1 MGGPW
6 TRLGAVL
13 AALAAAALLAPMSAS
28 GQTGP
33 LKAGVA
39 VVDGSWHVGASAGQ
53 YASDGSFVHP
63 SEGNYDPTALSTRR
77 QSSYGMQSR
86 LQIRALVV
94 EGPSGERFAL
104 VKNDLYIPQDLLWRR
119 TAQLLEAGDS
129 EIGRDSLMMAVS
141 HNHSSPYYSS
151 TSWGAWTFQ
160 DVFDV
165 RFYNYY
171 AQRMADAVEEAADN
185 LVPVRVGAAVTQFD
199 KTHRH
204 SFGPAIAE
212 DGTPGTPAG
221 YPNSDA
227 DHDTMV
233 VRFDDISDPGSPK
246 PLANVVNFPLHP
258 EFLDGN
264 DLISED
270 YLAPLEKMTDD
281 ATGAVTIFTQGA
293 VGTAEPER
301 SSYHSIHERL
311 EFTHRE
317 YGQAEYGARLMS
329 DTLVELSE
337 AIGDGAPAA
346 SWQQRDKDRF
356 VPFESDFDPEE
367 VGFED
372 RWFPGPLTR
381 PYPGVSNCNTD
392 AAFANPDDPPL
403 PIIGLPDCKGARESL
418 QDFFG
423 VPVGGD
429 VPLPIDPGITTH
441 DLDRLG
447 IPVPTSYSAPGYTG
461 LHEDINVH
469 LQAFRIG
476 DMLFAGCSCE
486 LWADQA
492 RNTKT
497 RTDRVAG
504 NEYLGY
510 DWKNGGGAVAGGPNV
525 NLTGHP
531 IPPGCSQVGDGTYGT
546 GPEGYGTG
554 KWNCPNP
561 HNPSQQLTG
570 LSDEQVER
578 MHRQV
583 VNPANGWN
591 DAANVLE
598 AESEPADVRRIFGNF
613 THDEGCQDP
622 AATPPTAVNPKPM
635 NDWWTAPCG
644 PGETPP
650 SADLGYK
657 LTVAIGMVN
666 DYNGY
671 IASYREYRRGDHY
684 RKALTGWGP
693 HSSDY
698 MSSRLVN
705 MGRVLRG
712 GDPDELLPRENP
724 QGKVEVDVGP
734 NGIND
739 QRARALGE
747 GGTAVTEAYEAE
759 LPDDGGEPGAVTQPQ
774 DGDEPFDHL
783 ERFDAAFFTWIGGS
797 NYTDDPFVKVQRRV
811 GGQWRDYA
819 GQAGEVPITVEYPD
833 FEDTAPYE
841 AGQHEWRWTAHFEAF
856 ASRFDSV
863 EGRRATPAGIYRFV
877 VDGQRRRNKQPEP
890 YHVESEPF
898 QVRPWSG
905 ITVTDMRLE
914 DDGTVSFAVGPT
926 SRDKPHRNVDNNNQ
940 TVIVPEVGPIDY
952 PDSYDHGEGG
962 PLPPFI
968 QNRPVIKLEPGNPD
982 PAAGETFCFD
992 CSFRPWIDFA
1002 DATEALVTVSG
1013 AGGTEQVPATRQGDR
1028 WRTTRALGPG
1038 ESARVGVGCVKDA
1051 FGNYNGAASAGV
1063 GSDPAAE
1070 AAACPVEQPGDGDG
1084 DGGGDG
1090 GGGGSGGGG
1099 GGSGSGGG
1107 TVGQVGQAITY
1118 VLTGCARPTG
1128 RVRGRRLGRTRLG
1141 FTRRRVRS
1149 AYPRR
1154 AQPRRSVDRF
1164 CLTDGRHLRV
1174 GYPTG
1179 GALRSFGRAHRR
1191 RVAGRAVLVLSSSR
1205 RYRIRGITRGARV
1218 RALRARFP
1226 RARSFRIGSNRWYL
1240 ARGRRAR
1247 LVFKVRGG
1255 RVREVGIADLAL
1267 TRGRRPAKRFMR
1279 GFS

>member
-1 MGGPW
+1 M
-6 TRLGAVL
+6 RVAIAAAVT
-13 AALAAAALLAPMSAS
+13 AAALVVPATASAAA
-28 GQTGP
+28 

-63 SEGNYDPTALSTRR
+63 SEGNFDPTAHSTRR
-77 QSSYGMQSR
+77 QASYGMQSR

-94 EGPSGERFAL
+94 EGPAGKRFAL
-104 VKNDLYIPQDLLWRR
+104 VKNDLYIPQDLLYRR
-119 TAQLLEAGDS
+119 TAQLLEAKPELG
-129 EIGRDSLMMAVS
+129 IGRSNLSMAVS

-151 TSWGAWTFQ
+151 TSWGVWTFQ

-171 AQRMADAVEEAADN
+171 AQRMADAVEKAAGN

-204 SFGPAIAE
+204 SFGPAIA
-212 DGTPGTPAG
+212 DDGTPAG

-227 DHDTMV
+227 DHDMV
-233 VRFDDISDPGSPK
+233 LVRFDDVSEPGNPK
-246 PLANVVNFPLHP
+246 PLANVVNFALHP

-270 YLAPLEKMTDD
+270 YLAPLERMTDE
-281 ATGAVTIFTQGA
+281 ATGAVTVFTQGA

-301 SSYHSIHERL
+301 STYHSIHERL

-329 DTLVELSE
+329 DTLVELFE
-337 AIGDGAPAA
+337 AVGNGAPAA
-346 SWQQRDKDRF
+346 SWQERDKERF
-356 VPFESDFDPEE
+356 VPFDDDFAAGE

-392 AAFANPDDPPL
+392 AAVAQPYDPRI
-403 PIIGLPDCKGARESL
+403 PIIGLPNCVGVREGLESE
-418 QDFFG
+418 FG
-423 VPVGGD
+423 IPVGGPL
-429 VPLPIDPGITTH
+429 PLPIDPGITTH

-447 IPVPTSYSAPGYTG
+447 IPVPTSYTPPAYTG

-476 DMLFAGCSCE
+476 DMLFAACSCE

-510 DWKNGGGAVAGGPNV
+510 DWKDGGGAVAGAPNV

-531 IPPGCSQVGDGTYGT
+531 IPPPCSQVGDGTYGT

-554 KWNCPNP
+554 TWSCPNP
-561 HNPSQQLTG
+561 HDPSQQLTG
-570 LSDEQVER
+570 LSDEKVQR
-578 MHRQV
+578 MHHQV

-591 DAANVLE
+591 DPANVDE
-598 AESEPADVRRIFGNF
+598 AESEPADVREIFGNF

-622 AATPPTAVNPKPM
+622 AATPPTDANPKPL
-635 NDWWTAPCG
+635 NDWWMAPCG

-650 SADLGYK
+650 SVERGYK

-712 GDPDELLPRENP
+712 GDPDMLLPPENL
-724 QGKVEVDVGP
+724 QSKVTLDVGP
-734 NGIND
+734 NGVND

-747 GGTAVTEAYEAE
+747 GGTAATEAYEAQ
-759 LPDDGGEPGAVTQPQ
+759 LPDDGGEPGAATQPQ
-774 DGDEPFDHL
+774 DV

-797 NYTDDPFVKVQRRV
+797 NYTDDPRVKVQRRLA
-811 GGQWRDYA
+811 GEWRDYA
-819 GQAGEVPITVEYPD
+819 GQAGEMPITVEYPE
-833 FEDTAPYE
+833 FEDAAPYE
-841 AGQHEWRWTAHFEAF
+841 AGQHEWHWTAHFEAF
-856 ASRFDSV
+856 ASRFDAV
-863 EGRRATPAGIYRFV
+863 ERNRATPAGIYRFV
-877 VDGQRRRNKQPEP
+877 VDGHQRKNKAATP
-890 YHVESEPF
+890 YHVESQPF
-898 QVRPWSG
+898 RVYPWRG
-905 ITVTDMRLE
+905 ITIDDMRIE

-926 SRDKPHRNVDNNNQ
+926 TRNKRHHIVGRSEDPDPQKGNY
-940 TVIVPEVGPIDY
+940 VEVPEVGPIDY
-952 PDSYDHGEGG
+952 PDSYDHGQGG
-962 PLPPFI
+962 PLPRFI
-968 QNRPVIKLEPGNPD
+968 RNFPEIILD
-982 PAAGETFCFD
+982 PAAPTDPSRGELFCFD
-992 CSFRPWIDFA
+992 CSFRPWIDFG
-1002 DATEALVTVSG
+1002 DASEALVTIVRPD
-1013 AGGTEQVPATRQGDR
+1013 GGVEQVAAAKEGER
-1028 WRTTRALGPG
+1028 WRTQRALGAG
-1038 ESARVGVGCVKDA
+1038 ESALVGPGCVKDV
-1051 FGNYNGAASAGV
+1051 FRNYNGSASAMV
-1063 GSDPAAE
+1063 GAAPGTPVPAGS
-1070 AAACPVEQPGDGDG
+1070 ACPVDRPEDGAEAP
-1084 DGGGDG
+1084 GGGDG
-1090 GGGGSGGGG
+1090 PGA
-1099 GGSGSGGG
+1099 SGSGQTGAQG
-1107 TVGQVGQAITY
+1107 VGDAIAY
-1118 VLTGCARPTG
+1118 LLTRCARPAG
-1128 RVRGRRLGRTRLG
+1128 RVRGRRLGRLRLG
-1141 FTRRRVRS
+1141 APRRRHRAAFPS
-1149 AYPRR
+1149 YSRPR
-1154 AQPRRSVDRF
+1154 PRIDRF
-1164 CLTDGRHLRV
+1164 CLTDGRHIRV
-1174 GYPTG
+1174 GYP
-1179 GALRSFGRAHRR
+1179 GARILRSVGRGHRR
-1191 RVAGRAVLVLSSSR
+1191 RVSGRAVLILSSSR
-1205 RYRIRGITRGARV
+1205 HYRIKGITRGSLP
-1218 RALRARFP
+1218 RALRARF
-1226 RARSFRIGSNRWYL
+1226 RRTRSFRIGANRWYL
-1240 ARGRRAR
+1240 ARGRAAR

-1255 RVREVGIADLAL
+1255 RVREVGIADFAL
-1267 TRGRRPAKRFMR
+1267 TRGRQQARRFLR